1 MILKLLISIHLFYK
15 PHDYSQ
21 QTTNQTSMT
30 VWNLVHGNLNLDRR
44 VDLDGGDALD
54 DLNRARDKTLANTS
68 SYVTRSITRLWIL
81 ISRCSQE
88 LVPSPQ
94 GDLRV
99 VMRRTLVGMRTGPE
113 TFTFLLRAMRLISE
127 HTTELLPLIHKNTLL
142 HSLDVG
148 RGESDTDAVHLLI
161 DNFILLHWC
170 FYLWEMVAGEFR
182 VGYELYAEIKYWP
195 NRHPSLVLSPRIL
208 ALCIQ
213 FPVSM

>member
-1 MILKLLISIHLFYK
+1 
-15 PHDYSQ
+15 
-21 QTTNQTSMT
+21 MT
-30 VWNLVHGNLNLDRR
+30 VWNLVHGNLNLDGR
-44 VDLDGGDALD
+44 VNLDGGDALD
-54 DLNRARDKTLANTS
+54 DLNRARNKRVTNAR

-127 HTTELLPLIHKNTLL
+127 HTTTLVPLKHNTTLL

-148 RGESDTDAVHLLI
+148 RGEGDTDAVHLLV

-170 FYLWEMVAGEFR
+170 FYLGEMVGGEFKA
-182 VGYELYAEIKYWP
+182 VWKLYAGI
-195 NRHPSLVLSPRIL
+195 
-208 ALCIQ
+208 
-213 FPVSM
+213 